1 LHQVQDSA
9 RDHARIEREN
19 LADAFAARLAP
30 FQDAALDEA
39 RRGRWPL
46 RLQLDAQEWVKAGR
60 PAWRESYAPV
70 PLCATLAQL
79 EAIAR
84 KHHDPKLEIVA
95 IESPRA

>member
-1 LHQVQDSA
+1 MHQAQDSA
-9 RDHARIEREN
+9 RDQARADREA

-30 FQDAALDEA
+30 FQDAAIDEA

-46 RLQLDAQEWVKAGR
+46 RLQMDAQEWLKAGR
-60 PAWRESYAPV
+60 PAWRESYAPA
-70 PLCATLAQL
+70 PTCATLAQL

-84 KHHDPKLEIVA
+84 KYHDPKLETVA